1 MRLRRLVVLLARA
14 CLREMPAPA
23 CRQRGISPG
32 WQAGCCVALGLQLG
46 TALAQGPAGPAN
58 PPRTAI
64 VHAVRVEGNTLL
76 PEATLRAL
84 TAGLAGSERTM
95 AELDALAG
103 RVQDAY
109 REAGYGGVVAYI
121 PEQQVSAGD
130 IVIQVVEGR
139 LAAVRVTGNRYFTT
153 RNVRAGLPGLVEGS
167 TPHVGHID
175 RDIQLSNDNPA
186 KNVKVTLMAGARPG
200 DIEAEVNVTETDP
213 LQYLAGYSNTG
224 NHATGRHRL
233 SFGIQHA
240 NLFSRDHVGTLQYQ
254 TSPEDPG
261 RVKIFSAG
269 YRVPLYALAASLDAF
284 VAHSSVS
291 NGTTVTPAGPL
302 SFTGRGTVVGLRANR
317 NLDRIGEYDHHVT
330 LGLDWRD
337 YQDDCSLGEFGP
349 AGCGSAAV
357 DVTTVPVS
365 VSYTGQTQG
374 PQLAYGVS
382 AGLSVNAGGS
392 ARDTFDAAR
401 PGARRTYAIARAAG
415 FVDRA
420 FKPGALADTLAG
432 LSVNGRLDLQ
442 YSPHALISG
451 ERFGIGGANS
461 VRGYQEREMAG
472 DSGFLVRAEVAT
484 APLELPG
491 GIRARL
497 YLFVDHGRIVNHR
510 DMPCRGTA
518 ETACKLTGA
527 GIGARFSVGRKAGA
541 SLDIGR
547 ALERGINTSPG
558 DVRGHVSLNLIF

>member
-1 MRLRRLVVLLARA
+1 MRLRRLVVLLARSFT
-14 CLREMPAPA
+14 CKMPTSA
-23 CRQRGISPG
+23 RLQRGIAPG
-32 WQAGCCVALGLQLG
+32 WPAGCCIAFGFYIG
-46 TALAQGPAGPAN
+46 TAFAQA
-58 PPRTAI
+58 PPVPVNQPQKAPVR
-64 VHAVRVEGNTLL
+64 AVLVEGNTLL
-76 PEATLRAL
+76 SEATLRGM

-95 AELDALAG
+95 AELNAVAARL
-103 RVQDAY
+103 QDAY
-109 REAGYGGVVAYI
+109 RDAGYGGVVVYI
-121 PEQQVSAGD
+121 PEQQAATGD
-130 IVIQVVEGR
+130 MLIRVVEGK
-139 LAAVRVTGNRYFTT
+139 LAAVRVTGNSYFDTG
-153 RNVRAGLPGLVEGS
+153 NIRAGLPGLQEGS
-167 TPHVGHID
+167 TPQVGHID

-200 DIEAEVNVTETDP
+200 DIDAEVNVTETDP
-213 LQYLAGYSNTG
+213 VQFLAGYNNTG

-233 SFGIQHA
+233 SLGIQHA
-240 NLFSRDHVGTLQYQ
+240 NLFGRDHVGTLQYQ

-269 YRVPLYALAASLDAF
+269 YRIPLYSLAASLDAF

-291 NGTTVTPAGPL
+291 NGSTVTPAGPL

-357 DVTTVPVS
+357 DVTTMPVS
-365 VSYTGQTQG
+365 VSYTGQKQG
-374 PQLAYGVS
+374 PQLAYGIS

-392 ARDTFDAAR
+392 GRATFDAAR
-401 PGARRTYAIARAAG
+401 PGATRTYAITRAAG
-415 FVDRA
+415 FIDRA
-420 FKPGALADTLAG
+420 FNAGALAG
-432 LSVNGRLDLQ
+432 LSINGRLDLQ

-472 DSGFLVRAEVAT
+472 DSGALVRVEA
-484 APLELPG
+484 APAPIDLPG
-491 GIRARL
+491 GIRARP
-497 YLFVDHGRIVNHR
+497 YLFIDHGRIVNHR

-518 ETACKLTGA
+518 ETSCKLTGA
-527 GIGARFSVGRKAGA
+527 GLGVRFAMGRKASA

-547 ALERGINTSPG
+547 ALERGITTLPG
-558 DVRGHVSLNLIF
+558 DVRGHVSINLIF